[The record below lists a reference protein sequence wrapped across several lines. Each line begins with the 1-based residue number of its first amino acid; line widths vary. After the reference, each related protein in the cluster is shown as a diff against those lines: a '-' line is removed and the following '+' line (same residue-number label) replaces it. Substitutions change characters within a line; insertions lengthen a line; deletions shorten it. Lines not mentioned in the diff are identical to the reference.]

1 MSPPPASA
9 IWPRSAALRAPVA
22 PRRVIDTTP
31 SRPGLAPD
39 GGFRR
44 DGTFVAAL
52 AHDAAVLEEA

>member
-1 MSPPPASA
+1 VPGA
-9 IWPRSAALRAPVA
+9 IVCVQTLGS
-22 PRRVIDTTP
+22 
-31 SRPGLAPD
+31 LAHAHPHWHLLATD

>member
-1 MSPPPASA
+1 
-9 IWPRSAALRAPVA
+9 LRAPVA